1 MKCGLCNIF
10 LQCRYFHTRLNRIK
24 ESILLLKC
32 QSLNFQHSSIFLV
45 TLVILGLFNFY
56 ESSNCEEKK
65 LRYSCKWKKV
75 KTVITIGCKNGLFLQ
90 GNDNIDWTTYW
101 NPKVFLSNAIAQK
114 DHATWFVLQSDET
127 GETYIV
133 EKNRMVATFTE
144 SMELALFP
152 FDIQVSLITK

>member
-1 MKCGLCNIF
+1 MKCGLRIF

-56 ESSNCEEKK
+56 ESSNCEEEKF
-65 LRYSCKWKKV
+65 YSCKWKKV
-75 KTVITIGCKNGLFLQ
+75 IKIGCKNGLFLQ
-90 GNDNIDWTTYW
+90 GSDNIDWTTYW

-152 FDIQVSLITK
+152 FDIQVCVL

>member
-45 TLVILGLFNFY
+45 TLVILGLFHFY

-65 LRYSCKWKKV
+65 TAILSRQDV
-75 KTVITIGCKNGLFLQ
+75 KTGYFYRGVITQIGQLTGIRRFSYQTPLLRKTMPRGSCSKVMRLERPISWRKTAWWPLLPRAWNQHCFLLTSRFAFF
-90 GNDNIDWTTYW
+90 DNKMT
-101 NPKVFLSNAIAQK
+101 S
-114 DHATWFVLQSDET
+114 
-127 GETYIV
+127 
-133 EKNRMVATFTE
+133 
-144 SMELALFP
+144 
-152 FDIQVSLITK
+152 

>member
-45 TLVILGLFNFY
+45 TLVILGLFHFY

-65 LRYSCKWKKV
+65 NCYSIK
-75 KTVITIGCKNGLFLQ
+75 IGCKNGLFLQ
-90 GNDNIDWTTYW
+90 GSDNIDWTTYW
-101 NPKVFLSNAIAQK
+101 NPKVSLSNAIAQK

-152 FDIQVSLITK
+152 FDIQVCVL

>member
-45 TLVILGLFNFY
+45 TLVILGLFHFY

-65 LRYSCKWKKV
+65 CYSCKWKKV
-75 KTVITIGCKNGLFLQ
+75 KTVIKIGCKNGLFLQ

-152 FDIQVSLITK
+152 FDIQVCVL